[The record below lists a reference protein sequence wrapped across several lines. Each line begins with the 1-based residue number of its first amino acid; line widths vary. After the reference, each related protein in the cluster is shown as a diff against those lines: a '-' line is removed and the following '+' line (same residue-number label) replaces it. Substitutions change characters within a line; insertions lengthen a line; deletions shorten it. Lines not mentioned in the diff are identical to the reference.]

1 MRLDAVAAPHFFKQ
15 NAMLPEQSLTLRNLP
30 RCDPKVKIAG
40 EGLHKLRLTVVQ
52 LKHSFERLDGV
63 EGEQCGV
70 GNAPV
75 AGLSAQLI

>member
-1 MRLDAVAAPHFFKQ
+1 MRLDAIATPHFFKQ
-15 NAMLPEQSLTLRNLP
+15 NAMLLEQSLTLRNLS

-52 LKHSFERLDGV
+52 LKHSFERLDGI

-70 GNAPV
+70 GNASV
-75 AGLSAQLI
+75 ARFSAQPI